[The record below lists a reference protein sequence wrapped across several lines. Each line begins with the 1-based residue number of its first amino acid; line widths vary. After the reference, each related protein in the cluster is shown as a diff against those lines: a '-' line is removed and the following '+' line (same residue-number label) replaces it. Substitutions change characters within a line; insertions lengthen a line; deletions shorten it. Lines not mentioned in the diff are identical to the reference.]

1 MKIEAVYPA
10 KDYNIYVKFEEGP
23 LLKYDMSEL
32 VENDI
37 DLFELKYYPE
47 MFLSARPAN
56 EGRII
61 AWGDFTSISGKIV
74 EEYGRPVEMGYV
86 SVGPEDL
93 VELEKYIDEPIV
105 KKALENRYKCW
116 IYLEGEDDFHSIA
129 FGNGLMIDHIYTLM
143 NILNPTDHHLFF
155 IEWHLSWTEHRQNG

>member
-61 AWGDFTSISGKIV
+61 AWGDYTSISGKIV

-116 IYLEGEDDFHSIA
+116 IYLEGEDDFHSFWEWLDDRSYLYTDEYFEPVGPSLVFYRMA
-129 FGNGLMIDHIYTLM
+129 FELD
-143 NILNPTDHHLFF
+143 
-155 IEWHLSWTEHRQNG
+155 RA